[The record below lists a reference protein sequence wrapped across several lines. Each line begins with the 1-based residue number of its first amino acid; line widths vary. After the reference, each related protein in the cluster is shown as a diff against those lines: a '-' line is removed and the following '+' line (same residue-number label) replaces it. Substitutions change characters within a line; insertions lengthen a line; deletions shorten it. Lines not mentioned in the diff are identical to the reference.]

1 MVAAS
6 RKEQPAPVDVRFA
19 VRAELESWLRKS
31 RIREDLDWTGALV
44 KLFKPGFVKLGV
56 AAAFVCMLLLAFNT
70 SISETDTEVEYSDPL
85 VTLYSGE
92 ATWSDW
98 L

>member
-6 RKEQPAPVDVRFA
+6 RQERPAPVDVRYA
-19 VRAELESWLRKS
+19 VRAELESWLRKPG
-31 RIREDLDWTGALV
+31 RTEDLDWTRALV
-44 KLFKPGFVKLGV
+44 QLFRPAIVRLGV
-56 AAAFVCMLLLAFNT
+56 ATAFVCMLILAINT
-70 SISETDTEVEYSDPL
+70 SISESETETEYNDPL